1 MMPVRLDFD
10 REAGE
15 ISTRGNSATAQAY
28 GFGIVGRTDSDENS
42 AEKQLDWRKGGPQVG
57 VDLTDLFRP

>member
-42 AEKQLDWRKGGPQVG
+42 AEK
-57 VDLTDLFRP
+57 TA